1 MDLIE
6 NCKNSENC
14 EFNEIQSEFARE
26 IFEKLQNWKLS
37 EKWEKNNI
45 EIEVSILE
53 CHRIFEYNFF
63 LIH

>member
-26 IFEKLQNWKLS
+26 IFEKLQNWKLYTQI
-37 EKWEKNNI
+37 NNRLLPCK
-45 EIEVSILE
+45 S
-53 CHRIFEYNFF
+53 
-63 LIH
+63 